1 MIEES
6 QEREQTQ
13 LEQLKNTHGWDKQGQ
28 WWTKEGKLV
37 IISNQV
43 NKEVLKEHHD
53 HPIAGHPG
61 IASTYFSIRT

>member
-28 WWTKEGKLV
+28 WWTKEGKPHSSV
-37 IISNQV
+37 
-43 NKEVLKEHHD
+43 KY
-53 HPIAGHPG
+53 PRTPG
-61 IASTYFSIRT
+61 SPDMYKWL